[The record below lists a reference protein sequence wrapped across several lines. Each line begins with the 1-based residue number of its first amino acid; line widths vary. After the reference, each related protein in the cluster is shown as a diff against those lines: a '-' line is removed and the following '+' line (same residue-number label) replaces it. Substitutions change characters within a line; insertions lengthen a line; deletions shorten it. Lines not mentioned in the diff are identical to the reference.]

1 MLMIS
6 TLLANPKLLF
16 MQQSH
21 RCLLGMVP
29 CYQLESAIP
38 SKHLWWLQI
47 YMAALDPPLIK
58 LVQTTASTSYQGRS
72 EEQKSTL
79 DWTDANR
86 VTYVPLKQVEI
97 KNSLQRRLLPYF

>member
-1 MLMIS
+1 MDMLETHTISDSDSVIGVATTKWLMVNKLLCLFMLMIS

-38 SKHLWWLQI
+38 SKHLWWCTVATNI
-47 YMAALDPPLIK
+47 YGSIG
-58 LVQTTASTSYQGRS
+58 STS
-72 EEQKSTL
+72 
-79 DWTDANR
+79 D
-86 VTYVPLKQVEI
+86 
-97 KNSLQRRLLPYF
+97 